1 MATRS
6 KNYKLTKII
15 AFILATV
22 FTFTSGYYIYVF
34 VKGTFFYNVYKTENF
49 FQTNV
54 FMHNYLGFRNRVL
67 SVGEINSCENAED
80 YYKTSLGKRKLKEAK
95 EIGKTVKDA
104 CDYLDKAK
112 VKVSVTE
119 GNKYRYTWND
129 NSGKTHYFSYNGDE
143 IDNYD
148 YNSLD
153 YTEEYY
159 IEENFQM
166 DTYETTWLDYETTKP
181 QQNNGDATINS
192 IAGNLNHIWN
202 MTGGLNY
209 GEMSSEE
216 LVKAAVES
224 TSGFNPGEHWDIGLK
239 FIDNND
245 SLKFALFYNT
255 TGKVYTNCGVK
266 YNDSHEQVIKK
277 LGGDYLEYKY
287 DDKFYSSINYP
298 EMAPGK
304 FFTDIDNVIRYH
316 NDLEHRKDYELERAY
331 FSFTPTNDS
340 LICAMKSY
348 ETFVQKHFSS
358 EKYDNG
364 QKLTH
369 YGITAIVTF
378 LLACACFIYLLFV
391 AGKNAEENVKM
402 NLLDRTPLAI
412 STAVLGCIALCF
424 VAVFVC
430 VPLSEYEIF
439 DQSTYGNF
447 QNIPTSLFV
456 YTTKFS
462 LPIVVTSF
470 TLCILTCFALLYSIV
485 KKLRNKCL
493 LKYTLCGACFRFV
506 KKILKFF
513 RKLAHKLVEKIKE
526 IYIKD
531 YEQGNGKKFYILSF
545 LTIFTLSLINIVFI
559 FLTAFA
565 DEAFLVLL
573 IIINILVALYLA
585 LLVFCFDRIACGVT
599 RIKLGSLD
607 CNINTRFMPPYFRAL
622 AKEISGVRDGLQ
634 TAVNQAMKDQAMKTE
649 LITNV
654 THDIKTPLTSI
665 ITYVDLLKR
674 AESEEE
680 RENYL
685 NVLEEKSLKM
695 KKLIE
700 DLVQASKAASGAV
713 EVNLAKLDLGL
724 FASQA
729 VGEYSDEFAE
739 NDIELVLKNPDNAV
753 FVRADAKL
761 TDRVIENLIS
771 NIKKYALKGTR
782 AYVEVKENE
791 GFGEIIF
798 KNTSA
803 DPLEVDSEKLT
814 ERFYRADA
822 SRTGEGNGLGLSI
835 ARDYCIVQGGKLV
848 IETDADLFKVKIVL
862 PMFVD

>member
-6 KNYKLTKII
+6 KNYKLTRII

-22 FTFTSGYYIYVF
+22 FTFTSGYYIYIF

-54 FMHNYLGFRNRVL
+54 FKSSYNRVQSDVL
-67 SVGEINSCENAED
+67 FYGEMYSCENAED
-80 YYKTSLGKRKLKEAK
+80 YFKTNEGKQILKEAK
-95 EIGKTVKDA
+95 ERGKVVKNA
-104 CDYLDKAK
+104 CDYLDMAE
-112 VKVSVTE
+112 VKVSVTPD
-119 GNKYRYTWND
+119 NKYRYTWSD
-129 NSGKTHYFSYNGDE
+129 NNGKIHYFSYHGDE

-148 YNSLD
+148 YNNLD
-153 YTEEYY
+153 YIEEYY
-159 IEENFQM
+159 IVENFQM
-166 DTYETTWLDYETTKP
+166 DTYETTWLDDEVTKP
-181 QQNNGDATINS
+181 QQNIGDATINS
-192 IAGNLNHIWN
+192 IGDNLNHIWN
-202 MTGGLNY
+202 FTGGLNY
-209 GEMSSEE
+209 GEKTTDE
-216 LVKAAVES
+216 LVNVTIESNSQFIPENYYRYSERFTDKNGSLQFAV
-224 TSGFNPGEHWDIGLK
+224 
-239 FIDNND
+239 
-245 SLKFALFYNT
+245 FYKSI
-255 TGKVYTNCGVK
+255 GKVYTNCGIK
-266 YNDSHEQVIKK
+266 YNDSHEQVLKK
-277 LGGDYLEYKY
+277 LGGNFLEYKIGKKY
-287 DDKFYSSINYP
+287 YSS
-298 EMAPGK
+298 ESERKTAPGK
-304 FFTDIDNVIRYH
+304 FFTDIDNMFEFQNQNYLKNSDDTVI
-316 NDLEHRKDYELERAY
+316 ERAY
-331 FSFTPTNDS
+331 FSFSPQKDGFTT
-340 LICAMKSY
+340 AKQSY
-348 ETFVQKHFSS
+348 DAFVQKHFSS

-369 YGITAIVTF
+369 YGIAAIVTF
-378 LLACACFIYLLFV
+378 LLACACYIYLLFV
-391 AGKNAEENVKM
+391 AGKNDDENVKM

-424 VAVFVC
+424 VAVFIC
-430 VPLSEYEIF
+430 VPLDEYEIF
-439 DQSTYGNF
+439 ERFAYNDF
-447 QNIPTSLFV
+447 PLSL
-456 YTTKFS
+456 YIYISKFS

-493 LKYTLCGACFRFV
+493 LKYTICGVCFRLF
-506 KKILKFF
+506 KKIFRFF
-513 RKLAHKLVEKIKE
+513 RKLAHNLSEKIKE

-545 LTIFTLSLINIVFI
+545 LTIFAVSLIKIIFI

-565 DEAFLVLL
+565 DGGFLIF
-573 IIINILVALYLA
+573 IIVINILVALYLA

-599 RIKLGSLD
+599 RIKLGSLN
-607 CNINTRFMPPYFRAL
+607 CNIDTRFMPPYFRAL

-695 KKLIE
+695 KKLID

-713 EVNLAKLDLGL
+713 EVNLTKLDLGL

-739 NDIELVLKNPDNAV
+739 NDIELVLKNPENTV

-771 NIKKYALKGTR
+771 NIKKYALRGTR
-782 AYVEVKENE
+782 AYVEVKEN
-791 GFGEIIF
+791 GGLGEIIF
-798 KNTSA
+798 KNTSTA
-803 DPLEVDSEKLT
+803 PLETDAEKLT

-835 ARDYCIVQGGKLV
+835 ARDYCIVQGGKLE

-862 PMFVD
+862 PLFVD

>member
-54 FMHNYLGFRNRVL
+54 FKSNFMQVQMNVLG
-67 SVGEINSCENAED
+67 VGEIKSCETPED
-80 YYKTSLGKRKLKEAK
+80 FFKTSNGKYELKEAEK
-95 EIGKTVKDA
+95 LGESVKKA
-104 CDYLDKAK
+104 CDYLDMAQ
-112 VKVSVTE
+112 VKVSVTPD
-119 GNKYRYTWND
+119 NKYRYTWHD
-129 NSGKTHYFSYNGDE
+129 NNGKIHYFSYDGTE
-143 IDNYD
+143 IDNYTYD
-148 YNSLD
+148 SLD
-153 YTEEYY
+153 Y
-159 IEENFQM
+159 IEENEEFYIEENYQE
-166 DTYETTWLDYETTKP
+166 DIYETTAPNYYETEP
-181 QQNNGDATINS
+181 QENTSEVSTI
-192 IAGNLNHIWN
+192 IENLNLIWRL
-202 MTGGLNY
+202 TGGLNY
-209 GEMSSEE
+209 GEKSDELLVNATVKSHSKFFMEKYFDYEE
-216 LVKAAVES
+216 RFKA
-224 TSGFNPGEHWDIGLK
+224 K
-239 FIDNND
+239 ND
-245 SLKFALFYNT
+245 SIKFAIFYKT
-255 TGKVYTNCGVK
+255 TGKVYTNCGIK
-266 YNDSHEQVIKK
+266 YTDSHEQVLKK
-277 LGGDYLEYKY
+277 LDGNFLEYKIGEKY
-287 DDKFYSSINYP
+287 YSS
-298 EMAPGK
+298 ESEQKTVPGK
-304 FFTDIDNVIRYH
+304 FFTDIDEMFEFQNYLKNSGDTAI
-316 NDLEHRKDYELERAY
+316 ERAY
-331 FSFTPTNDS
+331 FSLSPQKDGFTT
-340 LICAMKSY
+340 AKQSY
-348 ETFVQKHFSS
+348 DAFVQKHFSS

-369 YGITAIVTF
+369 YGIAAIVTF
-378 LLACACFIYLLFV
+378 LLACACYIYLLFV
-391 AGKNAEENVKM
+391 AGKNGEESVKM

-424 VAVFVC
+424 VAVFVM

-439 DQSTYGNF
+439 ELFSYNDF
-447 QNIPTSLFV
+447 PLSL
-456 YTTKFS
+456 YIYISKFS

-513 RKLAHKLVEKIKE
+513 RKLAHKLTEKTKE

-545 LTIFTLSLINIVFI
+545 LTIFTLSLINIFFV

-565 DEAFLVLL
+565 DAGFLIFL
-573 IIINILVALYLA
+573 IIINVFVALYLA

-599 RIKLGSLD
+599 RIKLGSLNCKID
-607 CNINTRFMPPYFRAL
+607 TRFMPPYFRAL

-674 AESEEE
+674 TESEEE

-685 NVLEEKSLKM
+685 SVLEEKSLKM
-695 KKLIE
+695 KKLID

-803 DPLEVDSEKLT
+803 APLEVDAEKLT

-862 PMFVD
+862 PLFID